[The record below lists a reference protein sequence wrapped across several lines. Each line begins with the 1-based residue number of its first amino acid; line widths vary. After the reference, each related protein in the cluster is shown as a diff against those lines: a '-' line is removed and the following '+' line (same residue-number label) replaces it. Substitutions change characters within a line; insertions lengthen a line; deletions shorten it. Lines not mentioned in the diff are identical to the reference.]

1 MELNGYIY
9 LTLKLKA
16 MTLLP
21 IEPANLRRKL
31 HEGIISFAFRKLDG
45 SLRTAVGT
53 TNLSAIPVEKH
64 PTGAGK
70 SSEKVVTFFDIEKRE
85 WRCLSARVEVFA
97 M

>member
-1 MELNGYIY
+1 
-9 LTLKLKA
+9 

-21 IEPANLRRKL
+21 IAPENLKSRLRL
-31 HEGIISFAFRKLDG
+31 GVTTFAFRKLDG

-53 TNLSAIPVEKH
+53 TNLTIIPVESH

-85 WRCLSARVEVFA
+85 WRCLSAKVEVFA
-97 M
+97 I